1 MRTITYFFTLCCIPL
16 LAGAEAKTLDTET
29 AAAVGWTAMGSV
41 LAKADVAIA
50 KSFVCGTTTA
60 KGAFGEA
67 SANENAVKF
76 FAEEKM
82 KDWKS
87 ITPRI
92 GPQGIDHI
100 FLKFKENGKIC
111 GLIIGES
118 KYGSSRLN
126 FTKDGIQLGRGW
138 IKARVGKL
146 AGKYIGV
153 SKVTKVACAPAYPD
167 YKLSVFLKNSKEVF
181 FWKSK
186 KRGFRQWQFG
196 GAPEELAEASK
207 QAVNY
212 GNYLIKVGKGE
223 AKYRPRLYEIKP
235 KGNDVKLTIRDAS
248 NIDEVKKQSKLKIIH
263 EETFKNILDKKISPD
278 LKGEIY
284 KQLKSKL
291 KGYNATEL
299 EELTD
304 SVAKN
309 LTPKKLLSNYGAVQI
324 AKRYVS
330 RAVLG
335 GLAFVPMDMAMQLSN
350 GRLDLK
356 MSLLSGVGNMGGIVY
371 AQSTQAVLMKSQWI
385 QKIAPKLVKTLGV
398 SSTKLMTGSSLLNG
412 CIVTTA
418 ILCYGQYALGYSD
431 LETANKDMLAT
442 SVGVATATV
451 AGWGAM
457 ATISAFASASTGT
470 AISTLSGAA
479 VTNACLA
486 WIGGGSV
493 AAGGGGAAL
502 GGVIFS
508 GGTLLVA
515 IAATSAVY
523 FIYDE
528 YNKEVQWEA
537 VDRHIDFLQA
547 NVEKLVDQFWQPR
560 EEQSPIKM

>member
-1 MRTITYFFTLCCIPL
+1 
-16 LAGAEAKTLDTET
+16 
-29 AAAVGWTAMGSV
+29 MGSV

-67 SANENAVKF
+67 MVNENIITEWLADTGK
-76 FAEEKM
+76 
-82 KDWKS
+82 WKS
-87 ITPRI
+87 ISPRI
-92 GPQGIDHI
+92 GSQGIDHV
-100 FLKFKENGKIC
+100 FLKFNRKTNIPIGMIV
-111 GLIIGES
+111 GES
-118 KYGSSRLN
+118 KYGSSKLGE
-126 FTKDGIQLGRGW
+126 TKDGVQSGSKWTNKRLCALGKRY
-138 IKARVGKL
+138 L
-146 AGKYIGV
+146 EV
-153 SKVTKVACAPAYPD
+153 SKITNVVSMPAYPH
-167 YKLSVFLKNSKEVF
+167 YKLTVSLKNGKEVY
-181 FWKSK
+181 FWKNSSK
-186 KRGFRQWQFG
+186 DSWKFG
-196 GAPEELAEASK
+196 GTPSELAEASK

-212 GNYLIKVGKGE
+212 GNYLIKAGKGE

-299 EELTD
+299 EGLTD
-304 SVAKN
+304 SVVKN

-324 AKRYVS
+324 AKRYMS
-330 RAVLG
+330 RAALG
-335 GLAFVPMDMAMQLSN
+335 GLVFVPVDMAMQLSN

-356 MSLLSGVGNMGGIVY
+356 MSLLSGAGNMGGVVY

-412 CIVTTA
+412 CIMTTA

-479 VTNACLA
+479 ATNACLA

-528 YNKEVQWEA
+528 YNKEAQWKA

>member
-1 MRTITYFFTLCCIPL
+1 MRTITYLFALCCIPL
-16 LAGAEAKTLDTET
+16 FAGAEVKTSGGET
-29 AAAVGWTAMGSV
+29 VAAVGWTAMGSV

-50 KSFVCGTTTA
+50 KSFVCGATA
-60 KGAFGEA
+60 TKGAFGEA
-67 SANENAVKF
+67 IASGNVVSECLADTGK
-76 FAEEKM
+76 
-82 KDWKS
+82 WKS
-87 ITPRI
+87 ISPRI
-92 GPQGIDHI
+92 GSQGIDHV
-100 FLKFKENGKIC
+100 FLQFKKNGKMR
-111 GLIIGES
+111 LIVGES
-118 KYGSSRLN
+118 KYGSSQLGE
-126 FTKDGIQLGRGW
+126 TKDGIQLGSKWANKRLC
-138 IKARVGKL
+138 ALGKRYL
-146 AGKYIGV
+146 EV
-153 SKVTKVACAPAYPD
+153 SKIINIDSMPAYPH
-167 YKLSVFLKNSKEVF
+167 YKLSVSLKNGKEVF
-181 FWKSK
+181 FWKNSSK
-186 KRGFRQWQFG
+186 DSWKFG
-196 GAPEELAEASK
+196 GTPDELAEASK
-207 QAVNY
+207 QAVRY
-212 GNYLIKVGKGE
+212 GNYLTAAGEGKFTY
-223 AKYRPRLYEIKP
+223 KRRLFEIKP

-248 NIDEVKKQSKLKIIH
+248 NLDEVKKQSKLKIIH
-263 EETFKNILDKKISPD
+263 EETFKNVLDKKISPD

-299 EELTD
+299 EGLTD
-304 SVAKN
+304 SVVKN
-309 LTPKKLLSNYGAVQI
+309 LTPKKLLSNYGASQI
-324 AKRYVS
+324 AKRYMS
-330 RAVLG
+330 RAALG
-335 GLAFVPMDMAMQLSN
+335 GFAFVPVDMAMQLSN
-350 GRLDLK
+350 GRIDLK
-356 MSLLSGVGNMGGIVY
+356 MSLLSGAGNMGGIVY

-412 CIVTTA
+412 CIMTTA

-457 ATISAFASASTGT
+457 ATISAFATASTGT
-470 AISTLSGAA
+470 AISALSGAA
-479 VTNACLA
+479 ATNACLA
-486 WIGGGSV
+486 WIGGGSL

-528 YNKEVQWEA
+528 LDKEARWKA

-547 NVEKLVDQFWQPR
+547 NVEKLVDQSF
-560 EEQSPIKM
+560 QSPEKYSPQ